1 MLKTKRIQQI
11 QEYVFEHESVSL
23 DDLVSVFEVSK
34 NTIRRDV
41 QKLVDEGHIKKVY
54 GGVAVNHVKL
64 ESFNERQTRNQF
76 QKRLIAKTAA
86 QYVEDGDVIFID
98 SGTTTLEM
106 IEFLKDKSITIVT
119 NSLDVIVKALPFAAL
134 KVISTGGYLERET
147 QSFSSFNHANPV
159 KNYNFDKVFMAST
172 GISISNGVTNSSP
185 VESEIKETVIKRS
198 TKVFLLADHTKFDK
212 YAMITYCQLHEVD
225 YLITDKVDVSYQ
237 HYAKENEITFVH
249 AEE

>member
-86 QYVEDGDVIFID
+86 
-98 SGTTTLEM
+98 
-106 IEFLKDKSITIVT
+106 
-119 NSLDVIVKALPFAAL
+119 
-134 KVISTGGYLERET
+134 
-147 QSFSSFNHANPV
+147 
-159 KNYNFDKVFMAST
+159 
-172 GISISNGVTNSSP
+172 
-185 VESEIKETVIKRS
+185 
-198 TKVFLLADHTKFDK
+198 
-212 YAMITYCQLHEVD
+212 
-225 YLITDKVDVSYQ
+225 
-237 HYAKENEITFVH
+237 
-249 AEE
+249 